1 VTDADKHVIV
11 QTETGYGAHR
21 LLQSGYRLTVAAG
34 RIMVLPSDSDEQQL
48 LLATLPPSK
57 GQIRLAIGVVAA
69 LLLAF
74 VLTVPFTNIQLPRV
88 DAFIP
93 AFETAIVFNDLV
105 TAALLY
111 AQFSIMRSRAL
122 LVLASGFLYTALIVI
137 PHALTF
143 PGAFAP
149 SGLLGAGLQTTAWL
163 YYFWHIGS
171 PVAVIAYV
179 LLKDEDAKAGR
190 TESSSA
196 AIVGWSVALVIS
208 MVCVLT
214 WVAIEAD
221 ALLPRIMAGTIEANR
236 NVLLLIG
243 AVTASLNAV
252 ALVLLWVRRRSVLDL
267 WLIVMCCA
275 WLAETVVTATVTGR
289 FTFGY
294 YASRLYAFVAVF
306 SVLLV
311 LLSET
316 MALYS
321 NLVYSTLR
329 RRSNREGRKIAMDAM
344 AASIAHEVTQP
355 IAAMTNNSHA
365 ALILLARAPPDID
378 EARAALDAVVSDG
391 DRASAVIASLRAM
404 FKRDTTQRARINA
417 NELVQEVLKLV
428 DADLR
433 SRQVTVSTEL
443 REGLPQLFADRAQL
457 QQVFL
462 NLFMNAIEAM
472 RSVTD
477 GVRLLRI
484 KSDFIQEHSGI
495 LVTVE
500 DSGPGIDSKDKARI
514 LEPFFSTKPTGTG
527 IGLAICQS
535 IIESHGGHIRVSDN
549 HPRGAIFHVALPDGE
564 T

>member
-1 VTDADKHVIV
+1 
-11 QTETGYGAHR
+11 
-21 LLQSGYRLTVAAG
+21 
-34 RIMVLPSDSDEQQL
+34 MVLPRQFDDQQL

-57 GQIRLAIGVVAA
+57 AQTRLAIGVVAA
-69 LLLAF
+69 LFVAFLL
-74 VLTVPFTNIQLPRV
+74 TIPFTNVQLPRV

-93 AFETAIVFNDLV
+93 AFETAIIFNDLV
-105 TAALLY
+105 TAALLF
-111 AQFSIMRSRAL
+111 AQFSVVRSRAL
-122 LVLASGFLYTALIVI
+122 LVLAVGFLYTAFIVI

-149 SGLLGAGLQTTAWL
+149 TGLLGAGLQTTAWI
-163 YYFWHIGS
+163 YYFWHAGA

-179 LLKDEDAKAGR
+179 LLKDEDKSAGLNW
-190 TESSSA
+190 SSA
-196 AIVGWSVALVIS
+196 AIIGGSVALMASTVF
-208 MVCVLT
+208 VLS
-214 WVAIEAD
+214 WVAIDAD
-221 ALLPRIMAGTIEANR
+221 AWLPRIMDGAVKANR
-236 NVLLLIG
+236 DVLLLIG
-243 AVTASLNAV
+243 VLTAALNAV

-267 WLIVMCCA
+267 WLTVMCCA
-275 WLAETVVTATVTGR
+275 WLAETVVTASVTGR

-329 RRSNREGRKIAMDAM
+329 RRSNQEGRKIAMDAM

-365 ALILLARAPPDID
+365 ALILLAGTPPNIE
-378 EARAALDAVVSDG
+378 EARAALDAIVSDG
-391 DRASAVIASLRAM
+391 DRASAVITSLRAM
-404 FKRDTTQRARINA
+404 FKRETNQRSRIDA
-417 NELVQEVLKLV
+417 NNIVQEALKLV

-443 REGLPQLFADRAQL
+443 REGLPHLFADRAQL

-462 NLFMNAIEAM
+462 NLFTNAIEAM
-472 RSVTD
+472 RTVTD

-484 KSDFIQEHSGI
+484 KSDFIQERSGI
-495 LVTVE
+495 LITVE
-500 DSGPGIDSKDKARI
+500 DTGTGIESKDKKRI

-535 IIESHGGHIRVSDN
+535 IIEAHGGHIRVSDN
-549 HPRGAIFHVALPDGE
+549 RPRGAIFHVALPEGE
-564 T
+564 M

>member
-1 VTDADKHVIV
+1 MA
-11 QTETGYGAHR
+11 
-21 LLQSGYRLTVAAG
+21 LTSE
-34 RIMVLPSDSDEQQL
+34 SDGQEL
-48 LLATLPPSK
+48 LLASLPPSK
-57 GQIRLAIGVVAA
+57 GQTRLAIGVVVA

-74 VLTVPFTNIQLPRV
+74 VLTIPFTNVQLPRV

-93 AFETAIVFNDLV
+93 SFETAIIFNDLV
-105 TAALLY
+105 TAALLF
-111 AQFSIMRSRAL
+111 AQFSIVRSRAL
-122 LVLASGFLYTALIVI
+122 LVLAIGFLYTALIVV

-143 PGAFAP
+143 PGVFSP
-149 SGLLGAGLQTTAWL
+149 TGLLGAGLQTTAWL
-163 YYFWHIGS
+163 YYFWHAGA
-171 PVAVIAYV
+171 PVAAIAYA
-179 LLKDEDAKAGR
+179 LLKDEDKDIASGW
-190 TESSSA
+190 SA
-196 AIVGWSVALVIS
+196 AAIIGWSIGLMVLT
-208 MVCVLT
+208 VCVLT

-221 ALLPRIMAGTIEANR
+221 TLLPSIMAGNVQVNR
-236 NVLLLIG
+236 TVLLVVG
-243 AVTASLNAV
+243 GFTAILNAV
-252 ALVLLWVRRRSVLDL
+252 ALGLMWSRRRSVLDL
-267 WLIVMCCA
+267 WLSVMCCA
-275 WLAETVVTATVTGR
+275 WLAETVVTAFVTGR

-294 YASRLYAFVAVF
+294 YAGRLYAFVAVF

-365 ALILLARAPPDID
+365 ALILLAGTPPNIE
-378 EARAALDAVVSDG
+378 EARAALDAIVSDG
-391 DRASAVIASLRAM
+391 DRASAVITSLRAM
-404 FKRDTTQRARINA
+404 FKRETNQRTRIDA
-417 NELVQEVLKLV
+417 NDLVQDALKLV
-428 DADLR
+428 NTDLR
-433 SRQVTVSTEL
+433 SRQVTVSTDL
-443 REGLPQLFADRAQL
+443 REGLPKLLADRAQL

-472 RSVTD
+472 RTVTD

-484 KSDFIQEHSGI
+484 KSDFIQDRSGI
-495 LVTVE
+495 LITVE
-500 DSGPGIDSKDKARI
+500 DSGPGIDSGDKKRV

-535 IIESHGGHIRVSDN
+535 IVEAHGGHIRVSDN

-564 T
+564 I

>member
-1 VTDADKHVIV
+1 
-11 QTETGYGAHR
+11 
-21 LLQSGYRLTVAAG
+21 
-34 RIMVLPSDSDEQQL
+34 MVLPRESDEHQL

-57 GQIRLAIGVVAA
+57 GQIRLAISVVAVLVA
-69 LLLAF
+69 AFLL
-74 VLTVPFTNIQLPRV
+74 TIPFTNVQLPKV
-88 DAFIP
+88 DSFIP
-93 AFETAIVFNDLV
+93 AFETAIIFNDIV
-105 TAALLY
+105 TAALLF
-111 AQFSIMRSRAL
+111 AQFSIIRSRAL
-122 LVLASGFLYTALIVI
+122 LVLAIGFLYTALIVI

-149 SGLLGAGLQTTAWL
+149 TGLLGAGLQTTAWL
-163 YYFWHIGS
+163 YYFWHAGA

-179 LLKDEDAKAGR
+179 TLKDEENKADR
-190 TESSSA
+190 PEHSA
-196 AIVGWSVALVIS
+196 AAVIGWSIALVIS
-208 MVCVLT
+208 MVCALS

-221 ALLPRIMAGTIEANR
+221 TLLPRIMDGTVKANR

-243 AVTASLNAV
+243 AFTALLNTA

-275 WLAETVVTATVTGR
+275 WLAETVVTASVTGR

-316 MALYS
+316 MSLYS

-365 ALILLARAPPDID
+365 ALILLARTPPNIE

-391 DRASAVIASLRAM
+391 DRASAVITSLRAM
-404 FKRDTTQRARINA
+404 FKRETNQRSRIDA
-417 NELVQEVLKLV
+417 NDLVQNVLKLV
-428 DADLR
+428 DTDLR
-433 SRQVTVSTEL
+433 ARQVTVSTEL

-457 QQVFL
+457 QQVLL

-472 RSVTD
+472 RTVTD

-484 KSDFIQEHSGI
+484 KSDFIQERSGI
-495 LVTVE
+495 LITVE
-500 DSGPGIDSKDKARI
+500 DSGPGIDSGDKKRI

-549 HPRGAIFHVALPDGE
+549 HPRGAIFHVALPEGE
-564 T
+564 M